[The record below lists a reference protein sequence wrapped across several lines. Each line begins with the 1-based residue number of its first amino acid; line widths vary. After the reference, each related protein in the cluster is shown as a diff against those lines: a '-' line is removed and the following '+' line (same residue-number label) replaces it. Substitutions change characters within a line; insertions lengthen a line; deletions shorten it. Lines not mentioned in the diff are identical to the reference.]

1 MGQKEVKCPKC
12 KESIMVDNSKEV
24 CFCINCGERI
34 DLKSI
39 NLKKSSP
46 DFDMYKSDK
55 YRKLAK
61 LAKLEYDAGNCCQ
74 AYDYYCTILE
84 SNPDDYNALFF
95 KAVSEIRYCDLE
107 DLNIDVCLNYIEK
120 AWDLFVKFNPNT
132 EKLFRQKRIMTTELY
147 NVAIER
153 FNYAQRYFFTDQTSE
168 DHIYLY
174 WNNLEECKKMFS
186 YNANFLQD
194 YRIGEDEGLRN
205 IYLDSAKSLI
215 KCIIEYYEIRK
226 CVKGFNYDKNQEI
239 VEYIK
244 VQTKTRSELSTLYN
258 ETVSDIKKYEPDY
271 EAPGINT
278 GCYIATAVYGS
289 YDAPEVLALRYFR
302 DNTLANHLLGRLFIK
317 MYYTLSPPVA
327 NWLKDAKKVNL
338 LVKNILDK
346 FVHRLSNK

>member
-12 KESIMVDNSKEV
+12 KEIIMAEDSKEV
-24 CFCINCGERI
+24 CFCINCGEKI

-46 DFDMYKSDK
+46 DFNMYKSDK

-61 LAKLEYDAGNCCQ
+61 LAKLEYDSGNWGQ

-84 SNPDDYNALFF
+84 SNPDDYNSLFF
-95 KAVSEIRYCDLE
+95 KAVSNIRYCDLD
-107 DLNIDVCLNYIEK
+107 DLNIDICLNYIEK
-120 AWDLFVKFNPNT
+120 TWDLFVKFDPST
-132 EKLFRQKRIMTTELY
+132 ERLFRQKRIMTTELY

-153 FNYAQRYFFTDQTSE
+153 FNYAQRYFFTNQTSE
-168 DHIYLY
+168 EHIRLY
-174 WNNLEECKKMFS
+174 WDNLEECKKMFS

-205 IYLDSAKSLI
+205 IYLDSAKSLL
-215 KCIIEYYEIRK
+215 KCITELYMSRK
-226 CVKGFNYDKNQEI
+226 YVKGFNYDKNQEI
-239 VEYIK
+239 IDFIRV
-244 VQTKTRSELSTLYN
+244 KTTSELSALYN
-258 ETVSDIKKYEPDY
+258 DTVSDIKKYEPDY
-271 EAPGINT
+271 EAPSINT

-289 YDAPEVLALRYFR
+289 YDATEVLVLRKFR
-302 DNTLANHLLGRLFIK
+302 DDILSKHLLGRIFIK
-317 MYYTLSPPVA
+317 IYYTLSPPVA
-327 NWLKDAKKVNL
+327 EWLKDAKKVNL